1 MTDDLKRQASELY
14 KERTEEIRTSDSL
27 SIKKLFYIA
36 LGLSLLAAL
45 VIQTFGGLKR
55 HGSPAGTSS
64 TPPPVAKDLP
74 APTSVQPMA
83 PPSQPEPAKPVDQKL
98 DIARQETKPLKGPNP
113 SFAKKEIR
121 KSASPGKPLPET
133 ARPAKQADTKP
144 ETAPGITPSEAA
156 RQELARD
163 IVLGK
168 SPALTTMIDHLNDN
182 LDYRG
187 WKAEAAGTDAYQV
200 TFTFYDRSVGSPEQ
214 YVWRV
219 DLNARSISPLSYYA
233 RKLP

>member
-14 KERTEEIRTSDSL
+14 KERTDEIPTSDSL
-27 SIKKLFYIA
+27 SMKKLFYIV

-45 VIQTFGGLKR
+45 VIQTFGGH
-55 HGSPAGTSS
+55 HGAPTSTS
-64 TPPPVAKDLP
+64 VAPPPVTKELP
-74 APTSVQPMA
+74 PPASPQPMA
-83 PPSQPEPAKPVDQKL
+83 PSPQPEPRKPVDQKPEISRQETEPLKAPNPSFGKKENRKSASPEKQRREPAKPV
-98 DIARQETKPLKGPNP
+98 
-113 SFAKKEIR
+113 
-121 KSASPGKPLPET
+121 
-133 ARPAKQADTKP
+133 KQADSKP
-144 ETAPGITPSEAA
+144 ETTPGVTPLEAA

-163 IVLGK
+163 IVLEK
-168 SPALTTMIDHLNDN
+168 SPALNTMIGVKNDN

-187 WKAEAAGTDAYQV
+187 WQAQAAGTDAYQV
-200 TFTFYDRSVGSPEQ
+200 TFTFYDKPLASPVQ